1 MKHHSK
7 IRVLPAMAA
16 GVLDKLWEI
25 GDIVALVEVEEAKT
39 NRTRG
44 PYWERLGQFMPTQH
58 AV

>member
-1 MKHHSK
+1 
-7 IRVLPAMAA
+7 MAA